1 MRIKVIGTGG
11 TISVHSDDPLDFRN
25 YQTGVYSIEEIVE
38 RATGIERYA
47 EVVPEQFANISS
59 TEMTP
64 EHWIFIE
71 KKN

>member
-11 TISVHSDDPLDFRN
+11 TISGHSDDPLD